1 MRWNPLSAIILQER
15 LKNDKKIIINPVT
28 RISGF
33 MEIQADI
40 ENNQVVDA
48 KTEGLLFRGF
58 EKMLKGRN
66 PFDAVYFTQRIC
78 GICSTAHSMASALA
92 LEDAM
97 GVVPSE
103 QGRYLRDI
111 IHGCEFLQNHIR
123 HFYQYTI
130 PDFVKLP
137 EDYPLFKAQHNDFRL
152 PKEKND
158 RMVKDYFD
166 SLNLSRSAHEML
178 AVLGG
183 KVPHNHGVF
192 IGGITTQA
200 TADKIIK
207 IKSILHSIY
216 QFINDR
222 MLPDVYIISE
232 YYKDYFTIGKGYGN
246 LLSFGCFNGYKNLG
260 TLYVNPLV
268 YTGSKTSVFNP
279 DNITEEIDY
288 AWYKDIQKNADKPF
302 ETDPETD
309 MSKPGAYSWVKA
321 PRYNNLSY
329 ETGPLARQW
338 LSGGY
343 RNGISTMDRTIARVL
358 EARKI
363 ALLMNTLL
371 DNLIPGVSIQE
382 KYSIPETAVG
392 KGLIDTTRGALGHWL
407 KVNNQVIS
415 FYQIITP
422 SAWNLSTRSS
432 NGMKGTAEQA
442 LIGTPVKDINNP
454 VELGR
459 TVRSFDPCISC
470 ATHVYTEGKRINTIQ
485 VIP

>member
-1 MRWNPLSAIILQER
+1 MT
-15 LKNDKKIIINPVT
+15 KKIIINPVT

-40 ENNQVVDA
+40 ENSQVADA

-58 EKMLKGRN
+58 EKMLNGRN

-78 GICSTAHSMASALA
+78 GICSTAHSMASTLA
-92 LEDAM
+92 LEDAI

-137 EDYPLFKAQHNDFRL
+137 EDYPLFKAENNDFRL

-158 RMVKDYFD
+158 RLVKDYFD
-166 SLNLSRSAHEML
+166 SLDISRSAHEML

-200 TADKIIK
+200 TTDKIIK

-216 QFINDR
+216 QFINNR
-222 MLPDVYIISE
+222 MLPDVYTIAE
-232 YYKDYFTIGKGYGN
+232 YYRDYFSIGRGYGN

-268 YTGSKTSVFNP
+268 HTGGITSVFNP
-279 DNITEEIDY
+279 ENITEEIDY
-288 AWYKDIQKNADKPF
+288 AWYKDRQNAGKPF
-302 ETDPETD
+302 EADPEAD
-309 MSKPGAYSWVKA
+309 MSNSQAYSWIKA
-321 PRYNNLSY
+321 PRYNNLPF

-338 LSGGY
+338 LSGEY
-343 RNGISTMDRTIARVL
+343 RNGISTMDRIITRVL

-363 ALLMNTLL
+363 TLVMNTLL
-371 DNLIPGVSIQE
+371 KNLIPGVSVQKE
-382 KYSIPETAVG
+382 YSIPEAAIG

-407 KVNNQVIS
+407 KIDNQVIS

-422 SAWNLSTRSS
+422 SAWNLSTRSG
-432 NGMKGTAEQA
+432 NDMKGTAEQA
-442 LIGTPVKDINNP
+442 LIGTPVRDINNP

-459 TVRSFDPCISC
+459 TIRSFDPCISC
-470 ATHVYTEGKRINTIQ
+470 ATHVYAGGKHINTIQ
-485 VIP
+485 VVP

>member
-1 MRWNPLSAIILQER
+1 MTN
-15 LKNDKKIIINPVT
+15 KIIINPVT

-58 EKMLKGRN
+58 EKMLNGRN

-78 GICSTAHSMASALA
+78 GICSTAHSMASTLA
-92 LEDAM
+92 LEDAI
-97 GVVPSE
+97 GVVPTE

-111 IHGCEFLQNHIR
+111 LHGCEFLQNHIR

-137 EDYPLFKAQHNDFRL
+137 EDYPLFKAEHSDFRL

-158 RMVKDYFD
+158 RLVKDYFD
-166 SLNLSRSAHEML
+166 SLDLSRSAHEML

-192 IGGITTQA
+192 IGGISTQA
-200 TADKIIK
+200 TTDKIIK
-207 IKSILHSIY
+207 IKSIIHSIRE
-216 QFINDR
+216 FIHDR
-222 MLPDVYIISE
+222 MLPDVYTISE
-232 YYKDYFTIGKGYGN
+232 YYKDYFTIGRGYGN
-246 LLSFGCFNGYKNLG
+246 LLSFGCFDNYKTLG
-260 TLYVNPLV
+260 TLYVSPLV
-268 YTGSKTSVFNP
+268 YTDGRISTFNP
-279 DNITEEIDY
+279 DYITEKIDY
-288 AWYKDIQKNADKPF
+288 AWYKDRQSSDKPF
-302 ETDPETD
+302 EADPGRMASSEAQRNDQPEAD
-309 MSKPGAYSWVKA
+309 MNKPQAYSWVKA
-321 PRYNNLSY
+321 PRYNNLPF

-338 LSGGY
+338 LSGEY

-363 ALLMNTLL
+363 VDIMITLIE
-371 DNLIPGVSIQE
+371 NLIPGKDVQN
-382 KYSIPETAVG
+382 KYSIPKAANG

-407 KVNNQVIS
+407 KINDDVIS

-422 SAWNLSTRSS
+422 SAWNLSTR
-432 NGMKGTAEQA
+432 GDDGLRGAAEQA
-442 LIGTPVKDINNP
+442 LVGTMIQNIESP

-459 TVRSFDPCISC
+459 VIRSFDPCVSC
-470 ATHVYTEGKRINTIQ
+470 ATHVYIGGKHTKTIQ
-485 VIP
+485 VVP

>member
-1 MRWNPLSAIILQER
+1 MR
-15 LKNDKKIIINPVT
+15 KKIIVNPVT

-40 ENNQVVDA
+40 ENNQVMDA

-58 EKMLKGRN
+58 EKMLEGRN

-78 GICSTAHSMASALA
+78 GICSTAHSMASTLA

-97 GVVPSE
+97 GIVPSE

-137 EDYPLFKAQHNDFRL
+137 EDYPLFKAKHNDFRL
-152 PKEKND
+152 PKQKND
-158 RMVKDYFD
+158 RLVKDYFD
-166 SLNLSRSAHEML
+166 SLDISRSAHEML

-183 KVPHNHGVF
+183 KAPHNHGVF

-200 TADKIIK
+200 TTDKIIK

-222 MLPDVYIISE
+222 MLPDVYTIAE
-232 YYKDYFTIGKGYGN
+232 YYRDYFYIGRGYGN

-268 YTGSKTSVFNP
+268 YTDGRISEFNA

-288 AWYKDIQKNADKPF
+288 AWYKDSQSTDKPF
-302 ETDPETD
+302 EADTEAD

-321 PRYNNLSY
+321 PRYNTLPF

-338 LSGGY
+338 LSGEY

-363 ALLMNTLL
+363 VLIMGTLL
-371 DNLIPGVSIQE
+371 ENLIPGVSVQE
-382 KYSIPETAVG
+382 KYSIPDTATG

-407 KVNNQVIS
+407 KIDNQVIS

-422 SAWNLSTRSS
+422 SAWNLSTRTS

-442 LIGTPVKDINNP
+442 LIGTYIKDIDNP

-459 TVRSFDPCISC
+459 VIRSFDPCISC
-470 ATHVYTEGKRINTIQ
+470 ATHVYIGGKHINTIQ
-485 VIP
+485 VVP